1 MVDGTTGGHLW
12 AERYDRDVSDI
23 FAVQDEVTRSIV
35 GALKVKLTEGEEEQ
49 RRGRANITPEAY
61 ELLVRAR
68 QIMLQLRPEGAVEAR
83 TLLEQVV
90 ALGSGAAVAY
100 ARLSMITF
108 AEFANRWNNAT
119 AENLTRA
126 MELAE
131 KAIEA
136 DSTEPQGHIARS
148 LVLSWLRRLDEAE
161 PAAERAVQLDPN
173 SPDGYTALGNVR
185 DFQGRHEEAVALFTR
200 AYRLDPQWTMALH
213 FMGRALLALGR
224 FDEAEIAFKKRLTVQ
239 PNSDMSRFYLACLYA
254 RAGRYEEARRYWRE
268 TLDVNPNFS
277 VEHLRGALP
286 YRDPAVFDRLVDA
299 LREADIPV

>member
-35 GALKVKLTEGEEEQ
+35 GALKVKLTQGEEEQ
-49 RRGRANITPEAY
+49 RRGRTVIAPEAY
-61 ELLVRAR
+61 DLLVRAR
-68 QIMLQLRPEGAVEAR
+68 HIMLQLRPDAAIEAR
-83 TLLEQVV
+83 TLLEQVI
-90 ALGSGAAVAY
+90 ALGSGVAVAY

-108 AEFANRWNNAT
+108 AEFANQWNNAT
-119 AENLTRA
+119 PENLTRA
-126 MELAE
+126 LELAR
-131 KAIEA
+131 KAIDA
-136 DSTEPQGHIARS
+136 DATEPQGHIALS

-185 DFQGRHEEAVALFTR
+185 DFQGRHDEAVALFTR
-200 AYRLDPQWTMALH
+200 AYRLDPQWYMALH

-224 FDEAEIAFKKRLTVQ
+224 FDEAETAFKRRLTFQ

-254 RAGRYEEARRYWRE
+254 RTGRYEEARRYWRE
-268 TLDVNPNFS
+268 TLEVNPIFS
-277 VEHLRGALP
+277 VEHLRRSLP
-286 YRDPAVFDRLVDA
+286 YRDPAEFDRLVA
-299 LREADIPV
+299 GLREADIPV